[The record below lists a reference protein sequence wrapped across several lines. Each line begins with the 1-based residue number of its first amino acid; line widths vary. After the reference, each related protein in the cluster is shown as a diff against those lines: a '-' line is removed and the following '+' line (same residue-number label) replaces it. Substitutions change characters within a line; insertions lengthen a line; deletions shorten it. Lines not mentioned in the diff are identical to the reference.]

1 MNLSRTGGKGMWISE
16 FRSIPMFIRAGAGLR
31 GDCYMQDF
39 RKGDAATTTSGA
51 TSLGLSTSTW
61 RNLIPPTAV
70 GIAVGGTTLTN
81 VGGGGAAW
89 AVLEA
94 PGADD
99 TEVPVVFDGHCTAF
113 VIDATASIAVGDGLS
128 PDTNKNLS
136 GSSQTAS
143 TRIVARAEEAATT
156 PTTRALKEVCLS
168 GLGWLCIGVT
178 F

>member
-1 MNLSRTGGKGMWISE
+1 MWLNE
-16 FRSIPMFIRAGAGLR
+16 FRGIPMFVRGGAGLR

-51 TSLGLSTSTW
+51 SSLGLSTSTW

-81 VGGGGAAW
+81 VGGGGPAW
-89 AVLEA
+89 CVLDA
-94 PGADD
+94 PVADD
-99 TEVPVVFDGHCTAF
+99 QEVAVTFDGHTTAF
-113 VIDATASIAVGDGLS
+113 VIDASASIAVGDGLV

-136 GSSQTAS
+136 GSSQSAN
-143 TRIVARAEEAATT
+143 TRIVARAEEAKTT
-156 PTTRALKEVCLS
+156 PTTRTLAEVCIS
-168 GLGWLCIGVT
+168 GLGWLCIGMT